1 MKNISVSNVQEYNI
15 NGKVVIRFNPMDTG
29 FVKRFLAACE
39 ELAKRQ
45 EAFGKE
51 AEEAP
56 ADNFFPVA
64 EKADA
69 DMREIINN
77 LFGEDICTPIFDK
90 MSVTALSEGLPL
102 WLNFML
108 AIMDEVAE
116 TVEEV
121 KGGKVEANPK
131 LQKYLA
137 KFDKK

>member
-1 MKNISVSNVQEYNI
+1 MKKISVSNVQEYNI

-64 EKADA
+64 EKADTPYGA
-69 DMREIINN
+69 
-77 LFGEDICTPIFDK
+77 FGR
-90 MSVTALSEGLPL
+90 SAGLVQSH
-102 WLNFML
+102 
-108 AIMDEVAE
+108 ACVH
-116 TVEEV
+116 
-121 KGGKVEANPK
+121 G
-131 LQKYLA
+131 
-137 KFDKK
+137 

>member
-15 NGKVVIRFNPMDTG
+15 NDKAIIRFNPMDTG
-29 FVKRFLAACE
+29 FVKRFLDACE

-51 AEEAP
+51 AEETP
-56 ADNFFPVA
+56 AENFFPVA
-64 EKADA
+64 EKADS
-69 DMREIINN
+69 DMREIING

-108 AIMDEVAE
+108 AIMDEISD

-121 KGGKVEANPK
+121 KGSKVEVNPK
-131 LQKYLA
+131 LQAYLA
-137 KFDKK
+137 KFKK

>member
-69 DMREIINN
+69 RDHQRAFRRGCMQAHFRGNAPYGA
-77 LFGEDICTPIFDK
+77 FGR
-90 MSVTALSEGLPL
+90 SAGLVQSH
-102 WLNFML
+102 
-108 AIMDEVAE
+108 ACVH
-116 TVEEV
+116 
-121 KGGKVEANPK
+121 G
-131 LQKYLA
+131 
-137 KFDKK
+137 

>member
-15 NGKVVIRFNPMDTG
+15 NDKAIIRFNPMDTG
-29 FVKRFLAACE
+29 FVKRFLDACE

-56 ADNFFPVA
+56 AENFFPVA
-64 EKADA
+64 EKADS
-69 DMREIINN
+69 DMREIING

-90 MSVTALSEGLPL
+90 MSMTAISEGLPL

-108 AIMDEVAE
+108 AIMDEISD
-116 TVEEV
+116 TVEKV
-121 KGGKVEANPK
+121 KASRIERNPA
-131 LQKYLA
+131 LAKYLS

>member
-1 MKNISVSNVQEYNI
+1 MKKISVSNVQEYNI

-64 EKADA
+64 EKADT
-69 DMREIINN
+69 DMREIING
-77 LFGEDICTPIFDK
+77 LFGEDVCKPIFGE
-90 MSVTALSEGLPL
+90 MHLTALSDGLPVWCNL
-102 WLNFML
+102 ML
-108 AIMDEVAE
+108 AFMDEITE

-121 KGGKVEANPK
+121 KGGKAEVNPK
-131 LQKYLA
+131 LKKYLS